1 MPSSDSTQRTRTISE
16 ARQELSDI
24 VTAACD
30 RSKPTVITSGR
41 KPVAAVVPLE
51 DLEAMEVLEDMMDL
65 KVAKQHLKSF
75 RKQGGKTLETFRQEL
90 NEGQSEDD

>member
-1 MPSSDSTQRTRTISE
+1 
-16 ARQELSDI
+16 
-24 VTAACD
+24 
-30 RSKPTVITSGR
+30 
-41 KPVAAVVPLE
+41 
-51 DLEAMEVLEDMMDL
+51 MEVLEDMMDL